1 MEEVVKQFKPSVLLG
16 LAAQPAG
23 LFTREM
29 IESMRSYCARP
40 IVMPMSNPTA
50 KAECTPAQA
59 YEWSAGTAIVATG
72 SPFPPYTQGDGKVL
86 IPSQCNNM
94 YVFPGLGLAASVAG
108 VSEITDAMLYKAA
121 VACVDTMTAE
131 EIGSGRTFPQLKR
144 IREVSRKVACAV
156 IDEALTRGLATKI
169 SREEVPTAEDLEAL
183 VHRKMYDP
191 VYVPLIDNR
200 RQ

>member
-1 MEEVVKQFKPSVLLG
+1 M
-16 LAAQPAG
+16 
-23 LFTREM
+23 
-29 IESMRSYCARP
+29 
-40 IVMPMSNPTA
+40 
-50 KAECTPAQA
+50 
-59 YEWSAGTAIVATG
+59 ATG
-72 SPFPPYTQGDGKVL
+72 SPFEPVTMNGKTL

-121 VACVDTMTAE
+121 VACVDTMTEE
-131 EIGSGRTFPQLKR
+131 EIASGRTFPQLKR

-169 SREEVPTAEDLEAL
+169 SRKEVPTAEELEAL

-191 VYVPLIDNR
+191 IYVPLIDNR